1 MSSSQAAVASGSGLR
16 KWTWSQITFGIFGLP
31 IIVVAALKAGCG
43 AANVAAAHPQF
54 HPGRAAAIL
63 SGWHGTISALGDC

>member
-1 MSSSQAAVASGSGLR
+1 MDMVPDNAR
-16 KWTWSQITFGIFGLP
+16 HFGLP
-31 IIVVAALKAGCG
+31 IIVIAALKAGCG